1 MSETKYYQ
9 QDTDLWH
16 QLIDREKAYLEIR
29 QNFLN
34 SCQSKVELIRL
45 ALQKPTER
53 GTALQILHYL
63 TLEERQS
70 LFDELIELAS
80 VGHSDIELVRF
91 TILSFDKIW
100 LLNNIENCAESLL
113 KKGTDEEY
121 RRLLEL
127 YIQIDDELT
136 QRLVMKALQQKDPE
150 IQEVGED
157 FENYLKTKRENLR

>member
-1 MSETKYYQ
+1 MTEIKYYQ

-45 ALQKPTER
+45 ALQNPTER
-53 GTALQILHYL
+53 GTALEILNYL

-70 LFDELIELAS
+70 LFDELIKLAS
-80 VGHSDIELVRF
+80 VGHSDIELVRSA
-91 TILSFDKIW
+91 ILAFDKIW
-100 LLNNIENCAESLL
+100 LLDNIENHAESLL
-113 KKGTDEEY
+113 KNGTDEEY

-136 QRLVMKALQQKDPE
+136 QRLVMKALQQNDSE
-150 IQEVGED
+150 IQEAGGD
-157 FENYLKTKRENLR
+157 FENYLKTKR

>member
-1 MSETKYYQ
+1 MTETKYYQ

-34 SCQSKVELIRL
+34 SCQSKVELIRK
-45 ALQKPTER
+45 ALQNPTER
-53 GTALQILHYL
+53 GAALQILNYL

-70 LFDELIELAS
+70 LFDELIKLAS
-80 VGHSDIELVRF
+80 VGHSDIELVHSA
-91 TILSFDKIW
+91 ILSFDKIW
-100 LLNNIENCAESLL
+100 LLDNIENHAESLL

-127 YIQIDDELT
+127 YIQIDDGLT

-150 IQEVGED
+150 IQEAGED
-157 FENYLKTKRENLR
+157 FENYLKTKRENLM

>member
-1 MSETKYYQ
+1 MTEIKYYQ

-45 ALQKPTER
+45 ALQNPTER
-53 GTALQILHYL
+53 GTALEILNYL

-70 LFDELIELAS
+70 LFDELIKLAS
-80 VGHSDIELVRF
+80 VGHSDIELVRSA
-91 TILSFDKIW
+91 ILAFDKIW
-100 LLNNIENCAESLL
+100 LLDNIENHAESLL
-113 KKGTDEEY
+113 KNGTDEEY

-136 QRLVMKALQQKDPE
+136 QRLVMKALQQNDSE
-150 IQEVGED
+150 IQEAGGD
-157 FENYLKTKRENLR
+157 FEIILKTKRENLM